1 VTLSDRVVVP
11 LSRMLKWV
19 RVEQGKSM
27 LSERTEKENGSVQLQ
42 RAAYRR
48 QFWQLHMSTKF
59 PLISAAAGRLLSTC
73 DKLRTRAQLVTVWQ
87 RLQQDKE
94 PAGAGARQE
103 DCRHQGQQQ
112 GGGQGG

>member
-1 VTLSDRVVVP
+1 
-11 LSRMLKWV
+11 MLKWV